1 MYFFSCCFRYS
12 APIYPI
18 LYILYEILD
27 ILWRITF
34 SLPDIHIW
42 KSCNE
47 HRLQMILSPFVLKC
61 HEFWIGLYRC
71 FQVHEINTHWIACDT
86 AKVRSYFLSFIVAS
100 LKPTVSPCATQ
111 WRKSVSLYCLTFMF
125 TVFSVMYRSMNCY
138 LIYLPWGRKCGM
150 VYYQVWEIFSHYC
163 GAYYLYAVRSPLFFL
178 DPLYSLQPDPLSH
191 FMFGSFVCFM
201 VNNTFVP
208 IFWYIN
214 F

>member
-111 WRKSVSLYCLTFMF
+111 WRKSVSLLPDFHVHRFLRNVSQYELLFNLSSLGQKVWNGLLSGLRNFQSLLWCILPLRSSLSFILPGPI
-125 TVFSVMYRSMNCY
+125 VFPTTRSSLAFYVWFFRVLYGEQY
-138 LIYLPWGRKCGM
+138 LCTYLL
-150 VYYQVWEIFSHYC
+150 VY
-163 GAYYLYAVRSPLFFL
+163 
-178 DPLYSLQPDPLSH
+178 
-191 FMFGSFVCFM
+191 
-201 VNNTFVP
+201 
-208 IFWYIN
+208 
-214 F
+214 